1 MQWSSWSKH
10 VFERDAISRA
20 ISRQEKGGLHKC
32 LARFI
37 TYSSPGRSA
46 LVNIRRKGLLSS
58 VGFRKRVTSRSPRC
72 ISCML
77 LLRSSTLIC
86 LMIWCLF
93 RGLVLV
99 FRSSPDWL
107 NQEDATASVW
117 KWCFNVSPRSSLLAH
132 GDGPFTGCYWVT
144 SLQWPRIEWH
154 SRRITQTSK

>member
-10 VFERDAISRA
+10 VFERDAISCT

-37 TYSSPGRSA
+37 TYSSPGRSVLVNIRRSA
-46 LVNIRRKGLLSS
+46 LVNIRRKALLSS

-99 FRSSPDWL
+99 FRSSPDWF
-107 NQEDATASVW
+107 NQEDATASVR
-117 KWCFNVSPRSSLLAH
+117 KWCFNVSPWSSLLAH
-132 GDGPFTGCYWVT
+132 RDGPFTGC
-144 SLQWPRIEWH
+144 
-154 SRRITQTSK
+154 